1 MGMAADSSG
10 QVVVAYL
17 GAGEGAGKIT
27 RVNPADGLFHAV
39 APMVAFMNLHQ
50 VCPQRAAALWVR
62 CE

>member
-27 RVNPADGLFHAV
+27 RVNR
-39 APMVAFMNLHQ
+39 
-50 VCPQRAAALWVR
+50 RAAYSTPSRQWWHS
-62 CE
+62 